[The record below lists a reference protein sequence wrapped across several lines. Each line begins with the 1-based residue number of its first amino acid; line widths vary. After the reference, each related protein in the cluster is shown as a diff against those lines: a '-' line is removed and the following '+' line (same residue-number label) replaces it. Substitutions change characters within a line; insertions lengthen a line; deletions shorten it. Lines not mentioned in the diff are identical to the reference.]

1 MNTQDDPDTKEF
13 LRISASCPFMH
24 IFPLFYLRK
33 NIPRKFY
40 FMQPVDSE
48 PFKRDELVLRA
59 KADMQVK
66 QRKSKQF
73 FNVIPVNW
81 H

>member
-1 MNTQDDPDTKEF
+1 
-13 LRISASCPFMH
+13 
-24 IFPLFYLRK
+24 
-33 NIPRKFY
+33 
-40 FMQPVDSE
+40 MQPVDSE